1 MDLLIWLTWEL
12 LEKIHRSILLR
23 ETFFARLGGGEGGR
37 VEGICKNVSQIW
49 AIIDFF
55 KQRNYRKNLV
65 SKEEYYR
72 QHNFKPNK
80 SFKLEQMWRR
90 QLHS

>member
-12 LEKIHRSILLR
+12 LGKIHRSILLW
-23 ETFFARLGGGEGGR
+23 ETFFARWGGGLR
-37 VEGICKNVSQIW
+37 KNVSQSL
-49 AIIDFF
+49 AMIDFF

-65 SKEEYYR
+65 SKEEYYK
-72 QHNFKPNK
+72 QHNFKTNK
-80 SFKLEQMWRR
+80 LFKLEQIWRR